1 MVTSMQIRPSQ
12 QADAHSISCI
22 YIRTWQDTYLGLVP
36 FGYLYSMSASQLEQ
50 GFMNELKSK
59 NVISY
64 VAEDA
69 GEVMGFVSGGYER
82 QGDDI
87 YNGEIYAL
95 YVLKNHQ
102 RQGIGAGL
110 VSALATKLNHFGIYS
125 MLVWVLEHNPYRRF
139 YEKISGMYLRKQRMP
154 FSGEMLDTVAYGWID
169 TNLIHRGSF

>member
-1 MVTSMQIRPSQ
+1 MVISMRIRPSQ
-12 QADAHSISCI
+12 KADAPSISRI

-36 FGYLYSMSASQLEQ
+36 FGYLYSMSESHLER
-50 GFMNELKSK
+50 GFMNELTSQE
-59 NVISY
+59 VISY

-69 GEVMGFVSGGYER
+69 GEVVGFVSGGYER

-110 VSALATKLNHFGIYS
+110 VSAMATALNHFGIYS

-154 FSGEMLDTVAYGWID
+154 FSGEMLETVAYGWID
-169 TNLIHRGSF
+169 TNLIHCDS

>member
-1 MVTSMQIRPSQ
+1 MVTSMQIRPFQ
-12 QADAHSISCI
+12 EADAHSISCI
-22 YIRTWQDTYLGLVP
+22 YIHTWQDTYLGLVP
-36 FGYLYSMSASQLEQ
+36 FGYLYSMSTSRLEQ
-50 GFMNELKSK
+50 GFKNELKSK
-59 NVISY
+59 KAISY

-69 GEVMGFVSGGYER
+69 GEVVGFVSGGYER

-110 VSALATKLNHFGIYS
+110 VSALATKLAHFGIYS

-139 YEKISGMYLRKQRMP
+139 YEKISGMYLRKQRLP

-169 TNLIHRGSF
+169 TNLIHCDSF